1 MPFIHIFLGR
11 FVQVLMVL
19 ADLVG
24 VKLLLT
30 ELLNAGATQSSF
42 HLPVKEGVRTI
53 FEVLALD
60 VVMLA
65 LVSVEKSHHRVQVL
79 PVSVGEAHLN
89 WLLVVGRL
97 NMNQLL

>member
-1 MPFIHIFLGR
+1 MPKLHIFLGR
-11 FVQVLMVL
+11 FVQLFMVL
-19 ADLVG
+19 GDRVR

-30 ELLNAGATQSSF
+30 ELLNAGTTQSSF
-42 HLPVKEGVRTI
+42 HLPVEERVRTV

-89 WLLVVGRL
+89 WLLVVSRL
-97 NMNQLL
+97 DMNLVL